1 MVTDKVLDPAIEDDH
16 KTDNVEMIVEGE
28 IIDIKIIVEMIVE
41 IEEDKI
47 LEVIIIT
54 EAEFRHQEVTEDI
67 IAKTQIKELDVD
79 QIQE

>member
-1 MVTDKVLDPAIEDDH
+1 MGDRTDRIFVTETEVEHLVVTDKVLDPTIGDDH
-16 KTDNVEMIVEGE
+16 KRDNMEMIVEEE

-54 EAEFRHQEVTEDI
+54 EAE
-67 IAKTQIKELDVD
+67 A
-79 QIQE
+79 